1 MGQSMDEVETTL
13 VQTPKL
19 TKVEN
24 MNGEQVSYKVT
35 LLANQ
40 DDKAGETKSE
50 VRRFVVPQDCS
61 TSMVYLKEKLR
72 SIFGRQVENGMKITW
87 RDEDGDDVCI
97 ESDEELVIAL
107 HEMKGP
113 LYKLSLAA
121 CNQEPLKS
129 TPKDHVRET
138 PVGAQV
144 HPGVICDACE
154 GPVVGPRY
162 KCLKCP
168 DYDLCGKCEAKGCR
182 VDPGHNMMRIATPET
197 VWPRHFF
204 NRLNKM
210 QTRAAKMNEA
220 RTEASKNSESNEEKT
235 SDNAGGASGW
245 GRGRGHFRGSRGG
258 CQRGSGSVP
267 PFWMPPAGGNPW
279 GDLMNIGQAVREALD
294 PFGVDVDIE
303 VETPGGKQKVE
314 KAKEAKEN
322 KTSEASEQPMATDTT
337 EAVKR
342 AAQEVEKTEEAKK
355 AKTDAESQEEK
366 IVNDVAKSL
375 EKMEVQK
382 EPEVIET
389 PKKPEE
395 SAKDAGIDD
404 WTVLDNASTAS
415 PSPNKSKAATPEPEA
430 RGAEAIYPK
439 LDNVPDVSGLSPK
452 IKIALEAMENMG
464 FTNEGG
470 WLSNL
475 LVKYDGDIGKVLD
488 LLAPARA

>member
-1 MGQSMDEVETTL
+1 MG
-13 VQTPKL
+13 
-19 TKVEN
+19 
-24 MNGEQVSYKVT
+24 
-35 LLANQ
+35 
-40 DDKAGETKSE
+40 
-50 VRRFVVPQDCS
+50 
-61 TSMVYLKEKLR
+61 
-72 SIFGRQVENGMKITW
+72 
-87 RDEDGDDVCI
+87 
-97 ESDEELVIAL
+97 
-107 HEMKGP
+107 
-113 LYKLSLAA
+113 
-121 CNQEPLKS
+121 
-129 TPKDHVRET
+129 
-138 PVGAQV
+138 
-144 HPGVICDACE
+144 
-154 GPVVGPRY
+154 
-162 KCLKCP
+162 
-168 DYDLCGKCEAKGCR
+168 
-182 VDPGHNMMRIATPET
+182 
-197 VWPRHFF
+197 
-204 NRLNKM
+204 
-210 QTRAAKMNEA
+210 
-220 RTEASKNSESNEEKT
+220 KNSESNEEKT

-342 AAQEVEKTEEAKK
+342 AAQEVEKTEEAK
-355 AKTDAESQEEK
+355 TDAESQEEK

-415 PSPNKSKAATPEPEA
+415 PSPC
-430 RGAEAIYPK
+430 
-439 LDNVPDVSGLSPK
+439 
-452 IKIALEAMENMG
+452 
-464 FTNEGG
+464 
-470 WLSNL
+470 
-475 LVKYDGDIGKVLD
+475 
-488 LLAPARA
+488 

>member
-1 MGQSMDEVETTL
+1 MSVDEAS
-13 VQTPKL
+13 K
-19 TKVEN
+19 
-24 MNGEQVSYKVT
+24 
-35 LLANQ
+35 Q
-40 DDKAGETKSE
+40 DEKSE

-72 SIFGRQVENGMKITW
+72 SIFGRQLENGMKITW
-87 RDEDGDDVCI
+87 RDEDDDDVCI
-97 ESDEELVIAL
+97 ETDEELVIAL

-113 LYKLSLAA
+113 LYKLAVVA
-121 CNQEPLKS
+121 CHQEPLKNADS
-129 TPKDHVRET
+129 KTDHVHET
-138 PVGAQV
+138 PVGAEA
-144 HPGVICDACE
+144 HPGVVCDACD
-154 GPVVGPRY
+154 GPVVGHRY

-168 DYDLCGKCEAKGCR
+168 DYDLCGKCEAKGFH
-182 VDPGHNMMRIATPET
+182 PGHNMMRIATPET
-197 VWPRHFF
+197 IWPRHFF

-210 QTRAAKMNEA
+210 QTRAAKINEA
-220 RTEASKNSESNEEKT
+220 KSEASKNSENNENEEQN

-245 GRGRGHFRGSRGG
+245 GRGRGRFKGQRRG

-267 PFWMPPAGGNPW
+267 PFWMPPTAGGNPW

-303 VETPGGKQKVE
+303 VETPEGKQKVE
-314 KAKEAKEN
+314 KAKEAREN
-322 KTSEASEQPMATDTT
+322 KTSEANESSKPKQDETKATDTT
-337 EAVKR
+337 ETLNEASKS
-342 AAQEVEKTEEAKK
+342 VEKTEEAK
-355 AKTDAESQEEK
+355 AEARNDATVTE
-366 IVNDVAKSL
+366 VAKSL
-375 EKMEVQK
+375 EKMDVQK

-415 PSPNKSKAATPEPEA
+415 PSPNKSKSASPEPEFQGPKPKTPRLEPET
-430 RGAEAIYPK
+430 RGAEAIQGPLYPK
-439 LDNVPDVSGLSPK
+439 LDRTPDLSGLSPK

>member
-1 MGQSMDEVETTL
+1 
-13 VQTPKL
+13 
-19 TKVEN
+19 
-24 MNGEQVSYKVT
+24 
-35 LLANQ
+35 
-40 DDKAGETKSE
+40 
-50 VRRFVVPQDCS
+50 
-61 TSMVYLKEKLR
+61 
-72 SIFGRQVENGMKITW
+72 
-87 RDEDGDDVCI
+87 
-97 ESDEELVIAL
+97 
-107 HEMKGP
+107 
-113 LYKLSLAA
+113 
-121 CNQEPLKS
+121 
-129 TPKDHVRET
+129 
-138 PVGAQV
+138 
-144 HPGVICDACE
+144 
-154 GPVVGPRY
+154 
-162 KCLKCP
+162 
-168 DYDLCGKCEAKGCR
+168 

-210 QTRAAKMNEA
+210 QTRAAKLNEA
-220 RTEASKNSESNEEKT
+220 RTEASKNSEGNEEKT
-235 SDNAGGASGW
+235 SDNAGGAPGW
-245 GRGRGHFRGSRGG
+245 GRGRGHFRGPRGG

-404 WTVLDNASTAS
+404 WTVLDNTSTAS

-439 LDNVPDVSGLSPK
+439 LDNVPDISGLSPK

>member
-1 MGQSMDEVETTL
+1 MDKVETTL
-13 VQTPKL
+13 IQTPKS
-19 TKVEN
+19 TKIDT

-40 DDKAGETKSE
+40 GNKNGETKSE

-61 TSMVYLKEKLR
+61 TSMIYLKEKLR
-72 SIFGRQVENGMKITW
+72 SIFGKQLENGMKITW

-97 ESDEELVIAL
+97 ESDEELLIAL

-113 LYKLSLAA
+113 LYKLAVVA
-121 CNQEPLKS
+121 CHQEPLKNA
-129 TPKDHVRET
+129 PKDHVQET
-138 PVGAQV
+138 PVGAEA
-144 HPGVICDACE
+144 HLGVVCDACE
-154 GPVVGPRY
+154 GPVVGHRY

-168 DYDLCGKCEAKGCR
+168 DYDLCGKCEAKGFH
-182 VDPGHNMMRIATPET
+182 PGHNMMRIATPET

-210 QTRAAKMNEA
+210 QTRASKINEA
-220 RTEASKNSESNEEKT
+220 KNDASKNAEDNDNEEKD
-235 SDNAGGASGW
+235 SDNAGGASGC

-303 VETPGGKQKVE
+303 VETPAGNQKVD
-314 KAKEAKEN
+314 KPKEAKEN
-322 KTSEASEQPMATDTT
+322 MTPEAQDSSKAKEEQTKAKDTN
-337 EAVKR
+337 EELKEVPKH
-342 AAQEVEKTEEAKK
+342 VEKAEEA
-355 AKTDAESQEEK
+355 TVDV
-366 IVNDVAKSL
+366 VNDVAKSL

-389 PKKPEE
+389 PKKTEE
-395 SAKDAGIDD
+395 PPKDAGIDD

-415 PSPNKSKAATPEPEA
+415 PSPNKSKSASPEPETP
-430 RGAEAIYPK
+430 GAKAIYPK
-439 LDNVPDVSGLSPK
+439 LDNVPDLSGLDRK

-488 LLAPARA
+488 LLAPARAS